1 MAMSSAQAVAACP
14 PAGGRPPAKGF
25 LWPREHGATVQA
37 IVPAV
42 TGLLAG
48 TATPA
53 AGLLTAGLWL
63 AFLAHE
69 PLLVLVGQR
78 GQGARRRQTQAAR
91 RQLAWLVPGALASG
105 AAGLW
110 LAPPAARYAALPAL
124 GVAALHGAWLARGG
138 TLRAAGTE
146 VFAAVGLSVA
156 ALPILLA
163 AQLTLPLAGLHVL
176 VWSVGFG
183 LLTAAVHASKAR
195 MAAMVAAR
203 PSGLWPQALAVLAA
217 LVALGAA
224 AGLAAPAGGALA
236 VLAVT
241 AAVTASVAVQ
251 PRQIRRLGIGFALA
265 SAVAAVWLA
274 VG

>member
-1 MAMSSAQAVAACP
+1 VV
-14 PAGGRPPAKGF
+14 RPPVRGV

-37 IVPAV
+37 IVPAL

-48 TATPA
+48 KATPA

-78 GQGARRRQTQAAR
+78 GHGARRRQAPAAQ
-91 RQLAWLVPGALASG
+91 RQLAWLVPAALASG

-110 LAPPAARYAALPAL
+110 LASPAARYAGLAAL
-124 GVAALHGAWLARGG
+124 GVAALHGARLARGG

-163 AQLTLPLAGLHVL
+163 AQLTLPQAGLHVL

-195 MAAMVAAR
+195 TAAAAAGR
-203 PSGLWPQALAVLAA
+203 PLPAGPRALAVLAA

-224 AGLAAPAGGALA
+224 AVLAAPAGAALA
-236 VLAVT
+236 VLAGT

>member
-1 MAMSSAQAVAACP
+1 MAVSIANEAPAPVAP
-14 PAGGRPPAKGF
+14 STRPPTTGF

-37 IVPAV
+37 IVPPL

-48 TATPA
+48 TVTPA

-78 GQGARRRQTQAAR
+78 GQGARRRQAPAAQ
-91 RQLAWLVPGALASG
+91 RQLRWLLPAAIAAGG
-105 AAGLW
+105 AGLW

-124 GVAALHGAWLARGG
+124 GVAALHGARLVRGG
-138 TLRAAGTE
+138 TLRAVGTE

-156 ALPILLA
+156 ALPVLLA
-163 AQLTLPLAGLHVL
+163 AQLAVQTALLHAA
-176 VWSVGFG
+176 VWAVGFG

-195 MAAMVAAR
+195 TAAAGQPLPV
-203 PSGLWPQALAVLAA
+203 WPRALAVLAA
-217 LVALGAA
+217 VVALGAA
-224 AGLAAPAGGALA
+224 AGLQAPVGAALA
-236 VLAVT
+236 VLAGT

-251 PRQIRRLGIGFALA
+251 PRQIRRLGIGFAVA
-265 SAVAAVWLA
+265 STVAAVVLA